1 MTTDNTTATRIIN
14 ATDTGLLVYID
25 ADTGMCAGITIDG
38 LRLAHNADLAV
49 GCHPYARATTWI
61 AEALQPVLAPA
72 MVNPADAAMVD
83 DWIEWCD
90 DVFARYA
97 ELSGEESI
105 ASSAQQTGC
114 ISDARFADEVNLALA
129 REELAEVA
137 ATLPTLAAVRETTRH
152 ARSMARHAAD
162 LGGRIGLSN

>member
-1 MTTDNTTATRIIN
+1 MAIHSTIKTFETFSSTIM
-14 ATDTGLLVYID
+14 LVYVNDD
-25 ADTGMCAGITIDG
+25 AG
-38 LRLAHNADLAV
+38 LSASIFLSALRTAHNADLGV
-49 GCHPYARATTWI
+49 GCHPYASATAWTSTT
-61 AEALQPVLAPA
+61 LLPTLAP
-72 MVNPADAAMVD
+72 VD
-83 DWIEWCD
+83 ISAEDMPSVEDYLDWCD
-90 DVFARYA
+90 DVFARY
-97 ELSGEESI
+97 EEHSGEESI

-152 ARSMARHAAD
+152 ARSMTRHAAD

>member
-1 MTTDNTTATRIIN
+1 MTTDKTTATRIIN

-25 ADTGMCAGITIDG
+25 ADTGMAAAIGIDG

-49 GCHPYARATTWI
+49 GCHPYSAATWWHPI
-61 AEALQPVLAPA
+61 ALLPTLAPA

-83 DWIEWCD
+83 DWIDWCD

-97 ELSGEESI
+97 EHSGEESI

>member
-1 MTTDNTTATRIIN
+1 MTTDKTTATRIIN

-25 ADTGMCAGITIDG
+25 ADTGMVAAIGIDG

-49 GCHPYARATTWI
+49 GCHPYSAATWWHPI
-61 AEALQPVLAPA
+61 ALLPTLAPA

-83 DWIEWCD
+83 DWIDWCD

-97 ELSGEESI
+97 EHSGEESI

-114 ISDARFADEVNLALA
+114 SSDARFADEVNLALA

-152 ARSMARHAAD
+152 ARSMTRHAAD

>member
-1 MTTDNTTATRIIN
+1 MTTDKTTATRIIN

-25 ADTGMCAGITIDG
+25 ADTGMAAAIGIDG

-49 GCHPYARATTWI
+49 GCHPYATASAWI
-61 AEALQPVLAPA
+61 SNAMLPTLAPA
-72 MVNPADAAMVD
+72 TIDPADELMIE
-83 DWIEWCD
+83 DWSDWCD
-90 DVFARYA
+90 DVFERYA
-97 ELSGEESI
+97 EHSGEESI

-152 ARSMARHAAD
+152 ARSMTRHAAD

>member
-1 MTTDNTTATRIIN
+1 MTTDKTTATRIIN
-14 ATDTGLLVYID
+14 ATDTGLLIYID
-25 ADTGMCAGITIDG
+25 ADTGMAAAIGIDG

-49 GCHPYARATTWI
+49 GCHPYATASAWI
-61 AEALQPVLAPA
+61 SNAMLPTLAPA

-83 DWIEWCD
+83 DWIDWCD
-90 DVFARYA
+90 DVFERYA
-97 ELSGEESI
+97 EHSGEESI

-137 ATLPTLAAVRETTRH
+137 ATL
-152 ARSMARHAAD
+152 
-162 LGGRIGLSN
+162 SN